1 MTTKELHRAA
11 ENGDRKLLQNLL
23 DGGANVNDYDE
34 DGYTPL
40 LRAVASP
47 KADADFIRFLL
58 AKGAD
63 HRLISKGYYKHD
75 ALAFAVAHLELD
87 KVQVFLDAGAD
98 IKYVRDSGADALI
111 DAAYSDGFR
120 LIDKKERAVRLRS
133 MFEFLLQKGVTLSGR
148 TQKGQTALTA
158 ISDRLEFDAMQQL
171 LRAGADE
178 AQLKWTALH
187 KAVAYGTTR
196 DVSVRLEMGD
206 PPDPKD
212 HSDRTPLI
220 LAVEM
225 GDVKKAE
232 LLWKR
237 GADLKA
243 KWGGKFSMLDRA
255 IFRQKPKMIEWLAA
269 NGADVNE
276 ENDFGC
282 TPLREA
288 VQYHDQHAVKV
299 LLAAGAHV
307 NYKGKHNSSALND
320 ARDREM
326 IQLLLDAGADTGML
340 SNEGRRVLLGLPP
353 DPEIGLLT
361 STPEEY
367 SRAKYAREG
376 RSNPEEAEEPFWL
389 GMIRSGVSAYQGKSK
404 YGDTSFP
411 VWCAQRFMQSLTFLP
426 DGRILLIGGEHED
439 AYMPDF
445 HIYNDVF
452 VFEPPDK
459 LRIFLYPDKDFPPT
473 DGHSATLV
481 EQSIYIIGNV
491 GHRGSRREGFTPVYR
506 LNIKTMRIET
516 VPTSGEGPR
525 WISDHRARLNGSQI
539 EIAGGKTYTTKLGKP
554 SFDRNDRTFLL
565 DLRTMAWRPAP

>member
-1 MTTKELHRAA
+1 
-11 ENGDRKLLQNLL
+11 
-23 DGGANVNDYDE
+23 
-34 DGYTPL
+34 
-40 LRAVASP
+40 
-47 KADADFIRFLL
+47 
-58 AKGAD
+58 
-63 HRLISKGYYKHD
+63 
-75 ALAFAVAHLELD
+75 
-87 KVQVFLDAGAD
+87 
-98 IKYVRDSGADALI
+98 
-111 DAAYSDGFR
+111 
-120 LIDKKERAVRLRS
+120 
-133 MFEFLLQKGVTLSGR
+133 
-148 TQKGQTALTA
+148 
-158 ISDRLEFDAMQQL
+158 
-171 LRAGADE
+171 
-178 AQLKWTALH
+178 
-187 KAVAYGTTR
+187 
-196 DVSVRLEMGD
+196 
-206 PPDPKD
+206 
-212 HSDRTPLI
+212 
-220 LAVEM
+220 
-225 GDVKKAE
+225 
-232 LLWKR
+232 
-237 GADLKA
+237 
-243 KWGGKFSMLDRA
+243 MLDRA

-282 TPLREA
+282 TPLRKA

-516 VPTSGEGPR
+516 VPTSGEGPG